1 MGIIRRSFALIAI
14 AVLVVL
20 AFAGGWIVGFVR
32 VGAAVDTASLTDV
45 ERQFTERMRDVRLV
59 GTFTVAGRE
68 ARGADDGGG
77 GGGPRDDG
85 YDIASV
91 EKVGDNLWRFN
102 AGMQCCGVKGQIP
115 IVIPM
120 RFVGD
125 TPMIMMTDTEIP
137 GVGTFTVRL
146 FFYGDTYSGT
156 WQHGKVG
163 GHMSGRIE
171 KKAPPTTDTK

>member
-1 MGIIRRSFALIAI
+1 MIRRGFGVLAVVVLIAI
-14 AVLVVL
+14 

-32 VGAAVDTASLTDV
+32 VGAAFDTASLTDV
-45 ERQFTERMRDVRLV
+45 ERQFTERMRDVSLV
-59 GTFTVAGRE
+59 GTFTFFGRE
-68 ARGADDGGG
+68 TPGPDGR
-77 GGGPRDDG
+77 GGPRSDR
-85 YDIASV
+85 YDIGSV
-91 EKVGDNLWRFN
+91 EKVGENLWRFN
-102 AGMQCCGVKGQIP
+102 ARMECCGVKGQIP

-125 TPMIMMTDTEIP
+125 TPMIMMTNTEIP

-171 KKAPPTTDTK
+171 KRS

>member
-1 MGIIRRSFALIAI
+1 MGLIRRTFGLIAVF
-14 AVLVVL
+14 VLLVL
-20 AFAGGWIVGFVR
+20 AFAGGWVLGFTR
-32 VGAAVDTASLTDV
+32 VGAAYDTASLTDV

-59 GTFTVAGRE
+59 GTFSVFG
-68 ARGADDGGG
+68 RGARDAEA
-77 GGGPRDDG
+77 GGPRNDG
-85 YDIASV
+85 YEISSV
-91 EKVGDNLWRFN
+91 EKVGENLWRFN

-125 TPMIMMTDTEIP
+125 TPVIMMTDTEIP

-146 FFYGDTYSGT
+146 FFYGDAYSGT
-156 WQHGKVG
+156 WQHGKVA

-171 KKAPPTTDTK
+171 KKTAVVTDTK

>member
-1 MGIIRRSFALIAI
+1 MIRRTFGIL
-14 AVLVVL
+14 AVVVL
-20 AFAGGWIVGFVR
+20 LAIAFAGGWIIGFVR
-32 VGAAVDTASLTDV
+32 VGAAYDTASLTDV
-45 ERQFTERMRDVRLV
+45 ERRFAEQMRDVSLV
-59 GTFTVAGRE
+59 GTFTVNGRE
-68 ARGADDGGG
+68 ARGSDGR
-77 GGGPRDDG
+77 GGPRADR

-91 EKVGDNLWRFN
+91 QKVGETLWRFN
-102 AGMQCCGVKGQIP
+102 AGMECCGVTGQIP
-115 IVIPM
+115 IVVPM

-171 KKAPPTTDTK
+171 KKP

>member
-1 MGIIRRSFALIAI
+1 MGLVRRTFGFMAI
-14 AVLVVL
+14 AVLLVL

-32 VGAAVDTASLTDV
+32 VGATYDTASLTDV
-45 ERQFTERMRDVRLV
+45 ERQFAERMRDVSLV
-59 GTFTVAGRE
+59 GTFTVFGRE
-68 ARGADDGGG
+68 TRDAEGR
-77 GGGPRDDG
+77 GGPRADR
-85 YDIASV
+85 YDISSV
-91 EKVGDNLWRFN
+91 EKVGENLWRFN

-156 WQHGKVG
+156 WQHQGKG
-163 GHMSGRIE
+163 GGQMSGRIE
-171 KKAPPTTDTK
+171 RRTAATDGK

>member
-1 MGIIRRSFALIAI
+1 MGMIRRTFGLLAI
-14 AVLVVL
+14 AVLLVI

-32 VGAAVDTASLTDV
+32 VGAAWDTASLTDV
-45 ERQFTERMRDVRLV
+45 ERQFTERMRDVSLT
-59 GTFTVAGRE
+59 GTFTVNGRE
-68 ARGADDGGG
+68 PRSADGRS
-77 GGGPRDDG
+77 GPRADR

-91 EKVGDNLWRFN
+91 EKVGENLWRFN
-102 AGMQCCGVKGQIP
+102 TRMQCCGVTGQIP

-137 GVGTFTVRL
+137 GIGTFTVRL

-163 GHMSGRIE
+163 GQMSGRIE
-171 KKAPPTTDTK
+171 KQAP

>member
-1 MGIIRRSFALIAI
+1 MGLIRRTFGFIAI
-14 AVLVVL
+14 VVLLVL

-32 VGAAVDTASLTDV
+32 VGAAYDTASLTAV
-45 ERQFTERMRDVRLV
+45 ERQFTERMRDVSLV
-59 GTFTVAGRE
+59 GTFT
-68 ARGADDGGG
+68 AD
-77 GGGPRDDG
+77 R
-85 YDIASV
+85 YDINSV
-91 EKVGDNLWRFN
+91 EKVGENLWRFN
-102 AGMQCCGVKGQIP
+102 AGMECCGVKGYIP
-115 IVIPM
+115 IVVPM

-163 GHMSGRIE
+163 GQMSGRIE
-171 KKAPPTTDTK
+171 KKAS

>member
-1 MGIIRRSFALIAI
+1 MDRRL
-14 AVLVVL
+14 
-20 AFAGGWIVGFVR
+20 R
-32 VGAAVDTASLTDV
+32 PRAARHTTPPRSPTSNGSSANACATSVWS
-45 ERQFTERMRDVRLV
+45 
-59 GTFTVAGRE
+59 GTFTVFGRE
-68 ARGADDGGG
+68 TRGADGR
-77 GGGPRDDG
+77 GGPRADR
-85 YDIASV
+85 YDISSV
-91 EKVGDNLWRFN
+91 EKVGENLWRFN
-102 AGMQCCGVKGQIP
+102 AGMECCGVKGYIP

-163 GHMSGRIE
+163 GQMSGRSRE
-171 KKAPPTTDTK
+171 EGFVVGLLELSPCHPCFVPRNPC

>member
-1 MGIIRRSFALIAI
+1 MGVIRRSFGLIAI
-14 AVLVVL
+14 VVLLVL

-32 VGAAVDTASLTDV
+32 VGAAVDAASLTDV
-45 ERQFTERMRDVRLV
+45 ERQFTERMRDVSLV
-59 GTFTVAGRE
+59 GTFTVADRETRGTDGR
-68 ARGADDGGG
+68 
-77 GGGPRDDG
+77 GGPRADR

-102 AGMQCCGVKGQIP
+102 AGMQCCGVKGEIP

-171 KKAPPTTDTK
+171 KKTTATTDTQ

>member
-1 MGIIRRSFALIAI
+1 MAI
-14 AVLVVL
+14 VVLLAL
-20 AFAGGWIVGFVR
+20 AFAGGWLVGFTR
-32 VGAAVDTASLTDV
+32 VGAAYDTASLTDV
-45 ERQFTERMRDVRLV
+45 ERQFSERMRDARLV
-59 GTFTVAGRE
+59 GTFTVFGRE
-68 ARGADDGGG
+68 ARGADGRD
-77 GGGPRDDG
+77 GPRSDG
-85 YDIASV
+85 YEISSV
-91 EKVGDNLWRFN
+91 EKVGENLWRFN
-102 AGMQCCGVKGQIP
+102 AGMQCCGVNGQIP

-146 FFYGDTYSGT
+146 FFHGDAYSGT

-171 KKAPPTTDTK
+171 KKTAAVTDTK

>member
-1 MGIIRRSFALIAI
+1 MGLIRRSFGVIAVVVLIA
-14 AVLVVL
+14 L
-20 AFAGGWIVGFVR
+20 AFAGGWLVGFTR
-32 VGAAVDTASLTDV
+32 VGAAYDTASLTDV
-45 ERQFTERMRDVRLV
+45 ERQFSERMRDVRLV
-59 GTFTVAGRE
+59 GTFTVFGRE
-68 ARGADDGGG
+68 ARGADGRD
-77 GGGPRDDG
+77 GPRSDG
-85 YDIASV
+85 YEISSV
-91 EKVGDNLWRFN
+91 EKVGENLWRFN
-102 AGMQCCGVKGQIP
+102 AGMQCCGVNGQIP

-146 FFYGDTYSGT
+146 FFHGDAYSGT

-171 KKAPPTTDTK
+171 KKTAAVTDTK

>member
-1 MGIIRRSFALIAI
+1 MKGGVMGLIRRTFGFMAI
-14 AVLVVL
+14 ALLLVL

-32 VGAAVDTASLTDV
+32 VGAAYDTASLTDV
-45 ERQFTERMRDVRLV
+45 ERQFTERMRDVSLV
-59 GTFTVAGRE
+59 GTFTVVGRE
-68 ARGADDGGG
+68 TRDAEGRGGRRAD
-77 GGGPRDDG
+77 R
-85 YDIASV
+85 YDISSV
-91 EKVGDNLWRFN
+91 QKVGENLWRFN
-102 AGMQCCGVKGQIP
+102 AGMECCGVKGQIP

-156 WQHGKVG
+156 WQHGTVS

-171 KKAPPTTDTK
+171 KKAP

>member
-1 MGIIRRSFALIAI
+1 MGLIRRTFGFIAI
-14 AVLVVL
+14 AALLVL

-32 VGAAVDTASLTDV
+32 VGAAYDTASLTDA
-45 ERQFTERMRDVRLV
+45 ERQFSERMRDVSLV
-59 GTFTVAGRE
+59 GTFTIVGRE
-68 ARGADDGGG
+68 TRDADSRGGSRGD
-77 GGGPRDDG
+77 R
-85 YDIASV
+85 YDIRSV
-91 EKVGDNLWRFN
+91 EKVGENLWRFN

-156 WQHGKVG
+156 WQHGKVV

-171 KKAPPTTDTK
+171 KKTP

>member
-1 MGIIRRSFALIAI
+1 MGLIRRSFGLLATV
-14 AVLVVL
+14 VLLVL

-45 ERQFTERMRDVRLV
+45 ERQFTERMRDVSLV
-59 GTFTVAGRE
+59 GSFTVTGRE
-68 ARGADDGGG
+68 TRGPDSR
-77 GGGPRDDG
+77 GGPRTDR

-91 EKVGDNLWRFN
+91 EKVGENLWRFN
-102 AGMQCCGVKGQIP
+102 AGMECCGVKGHIP

-120 RFVGD
+120 RFAGD

-137 GVGTFTVRL
+137 GVGTFSVRL
-146 FFYGDTYSGT
+146 FFYGDTYAGT

-163 GHMSGRIE
+163 GLMTGRIE
-171 KKAPPTTDTK
+171 KKTAPVTDTK

>member
-1 MGIIRRSFALIAI
+1 MALIRRTFGVIAI
-14 AVLVVL
+14 VVLLVL
-20 AFAGGWIVGFVR
+20 AFAGGWIVGFTR
-32 VGAAVDTASLTDV
+32 VGAAYDTASLTDV

-59 GTFTVAGRE
+59 GTFTVFGRE
-68 ARGADDGGG
+68 ARGADGR
-77 GGGPRDDG
+77 GGPRTDG
-85 YDIASV
+85 YEIRSV
-91 EKVGDNLWRFN
+91 EKVGENLWRFN
-102 AGMQCCGVKGQIP
+102 GGMQCCGVKGEIP

-146 FFYGDTYSGT
+146 FFHGDAYAGT
-156 WQHGKVG
+156 WEHGKVG

-171 KKAPPTTDTK
+171 KKTAVVTDTQ